1 MRWRSDVQE
10 RAVAYAQ
17 NIDNAVT
24 AENQK
29 TVSADLLPT
38 QKRIMGKTSY
48 LCMWLSGCVVIG
60 TFTAGS
66 SVFGV
71 LNLKQSI
78 AAMVIGCVLIALTLV
93 VNGRAGHTYGIPM
106 TIQLRTSFGTAGS
119 KVAGLIRAVPAV
131 VWFGFQSWVG
141 GGALNLVLNTLFGF
155 DHLVFC
161 FVVFHVLQ
169 VVLAAK
175 GFHGIKW
182 LENIGAVF
190 ILVTLIYMGYTTITK
205 YGTVI
210 SDSVIHIQGT
220 WGLGFWAG
228 VTVFLGLY
236 TGIILNVS
244 DLSRNFTKSAGDLT
258 RGIIYLC
265 AILPCTL
272 MMCLIGLIVAAA
284 TGVYDPITI
293 FSSTV
298 DNPILLIAT
307 MLFIIFSQVT
317 TNVLNNMVPPIY
329 VIMDLVKVSFPKA
342 AIITAIVAV
351 CTCPWLLV
359 TDESA
364 AGLALFIQIYSAF
377 LGPIFAVM
385 AVDYYII
392 RKRKLLVNELYNPK
406 GAFAGVNWAG
416 IIAIAIGALFA
427 VLVVEIGWF
436 ISLVPA
442 GLAYYLLMTKTT
454 LGKRFCVGTKYEA
467 KAAGEGGNAH
477 E

>member
-1 MRWRSDVQE
+1 MTNVNFNENKIPS
-10 RAVAYAQ
+10 Y
-17 NIDNAVT
+17 IKNADSTVT
-24 AENQK
+24 AEHAKNVNQ
-29 TVSADLLPT
+29 DLLPT
-38 QKRIMGKTSY
+38 KERIMGKLSY
-48 LCMWLSGCVVIG
+48 LCMWMSGCVVIG

-66 SVFGV
+66 TVFGV
-71 LNLKQSI
+71 LNLTQSI
-78 AAMVIGCVLIALTLV
+78 IAMVIGCICIALALV
-93 VNGRAGHTYGIPM
+93 LNGRAGHTYGIPM
-106 TIQLRTSFGTAGS
+106 TIQMRTSFGIVGS
-119 KVAGLIRAVPAV
+119 KIAGLIRAIPAI

-155 DHLVFC
+155 DHLILC
-161 FVVFHVLQ
+161 FVVFHILQ
-169 VVLAAK
+169 IALALK

-190 ILVTLIYMGYTTITK
+190 ILVTLIYMCYTTVTK

-210 SDSVIHIQGT
+210 ADSVINIEGT

-244 DLSRNFTKSAGDLT
+244 DLSRNFTKSSGDFT
-258 RGIIYLC
+258 RGLIYLT

-272 MMCLIGLIVAAA
+272 LMCLIGLIVAAA

-307 MLFIIFSQVT
+307 MLFIIFSQIT

-329 VIMDLVKVSFPKA
+329 VIMDLAKVSFPKA
-342 AIITAIVAV
+342 AVITGILAV
-351 CTCPWLLV
+351 CTFPWKLV
-359 TDESA
+359 TAESA

-385 AVDYYII
+385 VVDYFII
-392 RKRKLLVNELYNPK
+392 RKKQLLIDEMYNP
-406 GAFAGVNWAG
+406 GGSFAGINWAG
-416 IIAIAIGALFA
+416 IIAIIVGALAA
-427 VLVVEIGWF
+427 VAIVEIGWF
-436 ISLVPA
+436 AGLLPA
-442 GLAYYLLMTKTT
+442 GITYFLLMTKTS
-454 LGKRFCVGTKYEA
+454 LGKRFCKGTKYET
-467 KAAGEGGNAH
+467 N
-477 E
+477 